1 METNTLLLLGSNLGD
16 RAMNLRKSSELLS
29 EMAGEILSRSS
40 IYETEPWNMD
50 EASWFLNQVIL
61 IKTAK
66 SPRALMSQIESIE
79 SQMGRKTNP
88 SKVNY
93 ESRII
98 DIDILYMST
107 IILNEPGL
115 NIPHPRLH
123 LRKFTLIPLCEIAPN
138 FIHPVFLKTQIQ
150 LLEECA
156 DSGITKEY
164 IQ

>member
-1 METNTLLLLGSNLGD
+1 METNTLLLLGSNMGD
-16 RAMNLRKSSELLS
+16 RAMNLRKASELLS

-50 EASWFLNQVIL
+50 EASWFLNRVIL

-66 SPRALMSQIESIE
+66 SPKALMIQIETI
-79 SQMGRKTNP
+79 QAIMGRKANT
-88 SKVNY
+88 SRGKY

-98 DIDILYMST
+98 DIDILYMNT
-107 IILNEPGL
+107 IILNEQGL
-115 NIPHPRLH
+115 IIPHPRLH
-123 LRKFTLIPLCEIAPN
+123 LRKFTLIPLCEIAPD
-138 FIHPVFLKTQIQ
+138 FMHPVFLKTQIQ
-150 LLEECA
+150 LLEDCT